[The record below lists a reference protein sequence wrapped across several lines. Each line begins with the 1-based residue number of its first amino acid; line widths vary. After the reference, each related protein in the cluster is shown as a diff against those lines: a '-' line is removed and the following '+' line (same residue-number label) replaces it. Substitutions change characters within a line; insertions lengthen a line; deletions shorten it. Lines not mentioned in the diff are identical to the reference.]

1 MQWFQYKFMLES
13 NDELDEEDD
22 HVFER
27 DGAKVVIDDVSYE
40 FVKGSTI
47 DFEEEMIRSSFAVI
61 NNPNSESGCGCGVSF
76 AAKIDI

>member
-1 MQWFQYKFMLES
+1 MLES

-61 NNPNSESGCGCGVSF
+61 NNPF
-76 AAKIDI
+76 W

>member
-1 MQWFQYKFMLES
+1 MICNIELFYKS
-13 NDELDEEDD
+13 
-22 HVFER
+22 
-27 DGAKVVIDDVSYE
+27 DDVSYE